1 MKSKYYF
8 RYANCDENSN
18 AEGAVG
24 YDLHLTTSSHFE
36 NFYETICNDP
46 NASTEEM
53 ENIYETIED
62 LRHQQIHQQPQPEQ
76 EDPIYDL
83 NLDQPSCSSTYG
95 RIGNAYGRID
105 IIGHGIGRIERHL
118 SSSCGSINSN
128 HYAIESLYGT
138 TDGTGRISKVSV
150 QWLLANKWLPLWIAN
165 TETGR
170 DYRIIDFLI
179 AQGLER
185 NDDDEEDDFSLRE
198 SNGEKQ
204 PPQN

>member
-1 MKSKYYF
+1 MFS

-24 YDLHLTTSSHFE
+24 YDVHLTTSPHLE

-46 NASTEEM
+46 SASTEEM

-62 LRHQQIHQQPQPEQ
+62 IRQQQIHQPQPQPEQ

-185 NDDDEEDDFSLRE
+185 NDDDEEEDFDLRE
-198 SNGEKQ
+198 NNGEQQ